1 MPGAPRQIEDDQA
14 EEIVKSRVLI
24 IVRAHNEALNIGR
37 VVDNLVANYPQYD
50 YVVIN
55 DGSCDATAD
64 ICRERGY
71 NLVDYPVNLG
81 LTGAF
86 IGGMKYACYNNY
98 EYVVQYDGDG
108 QHNAEYIGGMIEL
121 AESRDYD
128 IVIGSRFVAGRK
140 PWTAR
145 MIGSRLIAGCL
156 FITTGEKIT
165 DPTSGMRLYR
175 KKVIQ
180 YFAKHLNY
188 GPEPDTIAF
197 LMRCGIRVKEYPVHM
212 NERIAGDSYFTIMN
226 GLQYTALVC
235 SSILLA
241 QWFRPRI

>member
-1 MPGAPRQIEDDQA
+1 MR
-14 EEIVKSRVLI
+14 SNVLI
-24 IVRAHNEALNIGR
+24 IVRAYNEALNIVR
-37 VVDNLVANYPQYD
+37 VIDNLITNFPQYD

-55 DGSCDATAD
+55 DGSHDGTAA

-86 IGGMKYACYNNY
+86 IGGMKYALYNNY
-98 EYVVQYDGDG
+98 EYVIQYDGDG
-108 QHNAEYIGGMIEL
+108 QHNAEYISSMIEL
-121 AESRDYD
+121 ASTRNID
-128 IVIGSRFVAGRK
+128 IVIGSRFVASPK

-145 MIGSRLIAGCL
+145 MIGSRIIAGCIL
-156 FITTGEKIT
+156 MTTRKRIA
-165 DPTSGMRLYR
+165 DPTSGMRLYSKR
-175 KKVIQ
+175 VIQ
-180 YFAKHLNY
+180 YFANHLNY
-188 GPEPDTIAF
+188 GPEPDTIVF
-197 LMRCGIRVKEYPVHM
+197 LMRCGINVKEYPVHM
-212 NERIAGDSYFTIMN
+212 NDRIAGDSYFTIMN